1 MSPVRCYRSSPHTPS
16 RTSLLLPKTRQTFF
30 QSACLIH
37 FSLVWAPHEVTEVT
51 RAKGRDVR
59 LLSLRGRRGQGLRS
73 DILLSRYC
81 SLGSWAGPLPS
92 GDAHRPPR
100 RLQTAA
106 SQPVRLCRCLCS
118 LLRGRLEAEIIEGTS
133 HRKTPRD
140 MESSEGL
147 LPEVSSGLWGAGFPQ
162 DRCDHFRFTSQIP
175 RLGEAEPMTY
185 IRSSVPHLIVLWVFK
200 KLSKPVSLFVKHV

>member
-73 DILLSRYC
+73 DILRPVT
-81 SLGSWAGPLPS
+81 APS
-92 GDAHRPPR
+92 GPGRGRCPRGTRTVLRAVSKQPPPS
-100 RLQTAA
+100 QSVSAA
-106 SQPVRLCRCLCS
+106 VSAPFCLGVWRQKS
-118 LLRGRLEAEIIEGTS
+118 SKGQATGKHHATWSHLRGCY
-133 HRKTPRD
+133 PR
-140 MESSEGL
+140 
-147 LPEVSSGLWGAGFPQ
+147 
-162 DRCDHFRFTSQIP
+162 C
-175 RLGEAEPMTY
+175 RLGCGKLAFHRTDV
-185 IRSSVPHLIVLWVFK
+185 ITSASHLRFRGLER
-200 KLSKPVSLFVKHV
+200 PNQ

>member
-1 MSPVRCYRSSPHTPS
+1 MSPLCCYRSSPHTPS
-16 RTSLLLPKTRQTFF
+16 RTSLLLPQTRQTFF

-37 FSLVWAPHEVTEVT
+37 FSLVWAPHEETEVT

-106 SQPVRLCRCLCS
+106 SQPVRLCPVSAPFCVGVWRQKS
-118 LLRGRLEAEIIEGTS
+118 SKGQATGKHPATWSHLRGCY
-133 HRKTPRD
+133 PR
-140 MESSEGL
+140 
-147 LPEVSSGLWGAGFPQ
+147 
-162 DRCDHFRFTSQIP
+162 C
-175 RLGEAEPMTY
+175 RLGCGELAFHRTDV
-185 IRSSVPHLIVLWVFK
+185 ITSASHLRFRGLER
-200 KLSKPVSLFVKHV
+200 PNQ